1 MRRFALLIIAVTL
14 LTSSIAQA
22 ASYQMVTGTIVDPIQ
37 HLFGYPHTYSGNNLE
52 PSANLSNADLYGAA
66 LSDANLTDANLTN
79 TTLFQATL
87 YDTVLTNANLTGAGL
102 TGATLT
108 GVTSGGI
115 IGSPGVLPTNW
126 QLTSRYLIGPGA
138 SLLGAA
144 LTSANLAGGP
154 LWQWTTAAA
163 RQESQ

>member
-1 MRRFALLIIAVTL
+1 MRRFALLIVAVTL

-52 PSANLSNADLYGAA
+52 PSANLSNADL
-66 LSDANLTDANLTN
+66 
-79 TTLFQATL
+79 
-87 YDTVLTNANLTGAGL
+87 

-108 GVTSGGI
+108 GVTSGRI

-126 QLTSRYLIGPGA
+126 QLTSGYLIGPGA
-138 SLLGAA
+138 NLLGAA
-144 LTSANLAGGP
+144 LTSGP

-163 RQESQ
+163 ARQESQ